1 MGTLVFSKRYIFS
14 PSIGMKSVNNEI
26 LETCGENIIN
36 YQLRHNLSQ
45 SWCASW
51 FMTLLHPGRPFW
63 SSCADLE
70 NNTGF
75 WVCLGKKELWNCP
88 CGDDSFK
95 PRLEKRFYMNLT
107 AINAD
112 PFQSWGNFNI
122 GDSFIQSQEKRVYMN
137 LNAIDTDPFRNSDKL
152 KIGWFFH
159 TKTEERVL
167 REFYYNSFIP
177 IQEKRFYMNFTTI
190 DTDPF
195 QSSGNF
201 NTNALGLRVKTHSLP
216 KDHKQQQNVK
226 ALFSWYTFEQS
237 WHK

>member
-1 MGTLVFSKRYIFS
+1 MYWSWKQHWFLSLSREKRA
-14 PSIGMKSVNNEI
+14 
-26 LETCGENIIN
+26 LELSLWGQFFHTKAGET
-36 YQLRHNLSQ
+36 
-45 SWCASW
+45 
-51 FMTLLHPGRPFW
+51 FLHEPHCNKRRPF
-63 SSCADLE
+63 S
-70 NNTGF
+70 
-75 WVCLGKKELWNCP
+75 ELRQLQHRW
-88 CGDDSFK
+88 FV
-95 PRLEKRFYMNLT
+95 
-107 AINAD
+107 
-112 PFQSWGNFNI
+112 
-122 GDSFIQSQEKRVYMN
+122 QSQEKRVYMN

-177 IQEKRFYMNFTTI
+177 IEEKRFYMNFTTI

-201 NTNALGLRVKTHSLP
+201 NTNALGLRVLTHSLP
-216 KDHKQQQNVK
+216 RDHKQQQNVK